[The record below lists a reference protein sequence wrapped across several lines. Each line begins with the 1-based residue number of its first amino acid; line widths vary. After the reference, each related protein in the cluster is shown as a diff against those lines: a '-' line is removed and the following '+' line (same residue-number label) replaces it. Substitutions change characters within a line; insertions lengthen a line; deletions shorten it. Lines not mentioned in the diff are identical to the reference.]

1 MQTSKLLATKGKNSS
16 IPKVKNSASMNLKM
30 RHSIE
35 LFPNVNREDKLTTV
49 TKNKNSFTGQ

>member
-1 MQTSKLLATKGKNSS
+1 MRTSKLLASKGKNTS
-16 IPKVKNSASMNLKM
+16 IPKIKNYASMKRKM

-49 TKNKNSFTGQ
+49 TKNKNSFSG

>member
-1 MQTSKLLATKGKNSS
+1 MQTSKSLATKGKNSS